1 MAAKLGAARPRKR
14 ERFEMQATDFATTDG
29 GFTAIDPPVF
39 FSLPPMMTVGGLVL
53 LALAVLIGWWIG
65 SEQGR
70 SNTPD
75 PTKAAREI
83 YDAVLKAST
92 AAVSASNDDL
102 KSRTIALQK
111 VLDDLLGPVLKLGK
125 GLSGA
130 TKGVDEALKGRIKVE
145 KPADHGAPHS
155 PAHTPGH
162 GDAGHEP
169 HAHPAPA
176 AVSSVTV
183 IGLPIGSMVTTPPAP
198 AHAHGQGHGHGDQRE
213 ETRDM
218 TADEQV
224 EALARAVR
232 AFHNYW
238 IQDGR
243 KAELTAARAAL
254 GKRPPAHL
262 LPGDRRAD
270 ATDRQGWRFGD

>member
-1 MAAKLGAARPRKR
+1 
-14 ERFEMQATDFATTDG
+14 MQATDFATTDG

-39 FSLPPMMTVGGLVL
+39 FSLPPMMTGVGLLLLL
-53 LALAVLIGWWIG
+53 LALLIGWWL
-65 SEQGR
+65 GR
-70 SNTPD
+70 ESGRANAPTPGV
-75 PTKAAREI
+75 AAREI

-130 TKGVDEALKGRIKVE
+130 TKGIDDALKGKIKVE
-145 KPADHGAPHS
+145 KSADHGHTPHQ
-155 PAHTPGH
+155 PAHAPAHAEPGH
-162 GDAGHEP
+162 ES
-169 HAHPAPA
+169 HAQPAPAAA

-183 IGLPIGSMVTTPPAP
+183 IGLPIGSMVTPPQQP
-198 AHAHGQGHGHGDQRE
+198 GHGPGHGHDHGHGHGGPKKDE
-213 ETRDM
+213 MRDM

-232 AFHNYW
+232 VFHNYW
-238 IQDGR
+238 VQDGR
-243 KAELTAARAAL
+243 KAELIAARDAL
-254 GKRPPAHL
+254 GKRPPVHL
-262 LPGDRRAD
+262 LQGDKRFGASSGDGR
-270 ATDRQGWRFGD
+270 GWRFGD

>member
-1 MAAKLGAARPRKR
+1 
-14 ERFEMQATDFATTDG
+14 MQATDFATTDG

-65 SEQGR
+65 REQGR
-70 SNTPD
+70 SNAPD

-130 TKGVDEALKGRIKVE
+130 TKGIDEALKGKIKVE
-145 KPADHGAPHS
+145 KPADHGHGAHP
-155 PAHTPGH
+155 PAHAPAHGETGH
-162 GDAGHEP
+162 DA
-169 HAHPAPA
+169 HAHQAPTPS

-183 IGLPIGSMVTTPPAP
+183 IGLPIGSMVTAPPAP
-198 AHAHGQGHGHGDQRE
+198 GHTPGHGAGHGHGDGKDE
-213 ETRDM
+213 MRDM

-262 LPGDRRAD
+262 LPGDRRVD

>member
-1 MAAKLGAARPRKR
+1 
-14 ERFEMQATDFATTDG
+14 MQATDFATTDG
-29 GFTAIDPPVF
+29 GFSTIDPPVF
-39 FSLPPMMTVGGLVL
+39 FSLPPVMLGVGLLLVL
-53 LALAVLIGWWIG
+53 LALLLGWWL
-65 SEQGR
+65 GR
-70 SNTPD
+70 ENSHANAPTPGV
-75 PTKAAREI
+75 AAKEI

-102 KSRTIALQK
+102 KSKTIALQK

-130 TKGVDEALKGRIKVE
+130 TKGIDEALKGKIKVE
-145 KPADHGAPHS
+145 ASADHGHS
-155 PAHTPGH
+155 PHPPGH
-162 GDAGHEP
+162 APAHGDPCHAGP
-169 HAHPAPA
+169 ASPAPAAA

-183 IGLPIGSMVTTPPAP
+183 IGLPIGSMVTPPPAP
-198 AHAHGQGHGHGDQRE
+198 CHPPGHGDHGHGGHKKD

-243 KAELTAARAAL
+243 KAELIAARNAL

-262 LPGDRRAD
+262 LPVDKRLGGGPGDSR
-270 ATDRQGWRFGD
+270 GWRFGD